1 MTVHEARKHVGH
13 RVRYQ
18 LGDFVTRGRI
28 TWAGDG
34 TILARLDGEDHPRA
48 VNPGSLTLAENP
60 R

>member
-1 MTVHEARKHVGH
+1 MTVDHAREHIGH

-18 LGDFVTRGRI
+18 LGDYVNRGRI
-28 TWAGDG
+28 TYAGRG
-34 TILARLDGEDHPRA
+34 EIYARLDGEEYPRL